1 MRSPALILSLLILA
15 ATAPVESRAGDA
27 ETIAEVDKAAA
38 ALDEAFEQ
46 QNIDNVKKLMTADHI
61 AVTPYYPGPQ
71 SVDDQIDSLPDL
83 KYAQE
88 ITGEVDVS
96 LIGDGAAL
104 RTFKAKQRGTF
115 KGRPI
120 AHRVFVSQLMVK
132 RDGAWLERFYQVTA
146 LPGRHKKFSAC
157 KGLVGTYLTDNVVKQ
172 SAATSRSLLSLGAAH
187 LALFTDSGEGGE
199 AGFAPFTDGRGTWF
213 CSRGEDGALKVTAT
227 TLDFTAATAET
238 KAGIGRL
245 DFDLAASPDRQTLSG
260 TATLYLI
267 PLDGDPLDQAS
278 LKDGRAFEVTGRRLV
293 SR

>member
-27 ETIAEVDKAAA
+27 ETIAEVNKAAA

-104 RTFKAKQRGTF
+104 RTFKAKQRG
-115 KGRPI
+115 
-120 AHRVFVSQLMVK
+120 S
-132 RDGAWLERFYQVTA
+132 
-146 LPGRHKKFSAC
+146 C
-157 KGLVGTYLTDNVVKQ
+157 
-172 SAATSRSLLSLGAAH
+172 
-187 LALFTDSGEGGE
+187 
-199 AGFAPFTDGRGTWF
+199 
-213 CSRGEDGALKVTAT
+213 
-227 TLDFTAATAET
+227 
-238 KAGIGRL
+238 
-245 DFDLAASPDRQTLSG
+245 
-260 TATLYLI
+260 
-267 PLDGDPLDQAS
+267 
-278 LKDGRAFEVTGRRLV
+278 
-293 SR
+293 